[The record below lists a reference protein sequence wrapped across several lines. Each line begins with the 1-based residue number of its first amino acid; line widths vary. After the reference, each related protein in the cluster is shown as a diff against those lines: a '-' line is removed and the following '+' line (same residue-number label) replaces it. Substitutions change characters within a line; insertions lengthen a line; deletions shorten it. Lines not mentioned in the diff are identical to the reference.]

1 MSADTLFKI
10 LFKMQAFLN
19 MLHVINLSL
28 LNEINKHVYAGLL
41 SMLDGLLI
49 NRRRYFRVMKHK
61 LTEIAI

>member
-1 MSADTLFKI
+1 M

-19 MLHVINLSL
+19 MLYVVNLLL

-41 SMLDGLLI
+41 SMLDGLLM
-49 NRRRYFRVMKHK
+49 NGRRYFGVIKRG